1 MAEDRLRRQH
11 ADLRP
16 DRLRQDPERV
26 PVGDRRALAGRL
38 REPRH
43 PRKRGGAGAGLG
55 FRGADRLHLP
65 AQGPLLRHRAQP
77 ARTAEGNRRGDLGR
91 VADRRHA
98 AEGAPGDAADAARRP
113 DHDPG
118 VALSDHHLAG
128 ARDPHRGR
136 GRDRRRDPRGRPIQ
150 ARLPSRAHP
159 RAALAP
165 GHRAGK
171 PRAAEDRALRD
182 SAPARPDRDLPGRA
196 AARVR
201 DRRRR
206 GPQAA
211 RPRDRRPRRRH
222 DGARRGHRPA
232 ASGRAARCCPAASP
246 DRIDP
251 GPIEASLDPAANPR
265 SIWPAIYPELL
276 ELVRAHTSTIIFVN
290 NRRGAERLAKRLNE
304 LHNNG
309 SEPELPAT
317 EQAGNSAARVVGRR
331 RSATGPARRQLW
343 SFRRWRVRRDRP
355 RPPRLTCSRGAP
367 RRRGAAQVGQAA
379 LPGRD
384 LVARARHRH
393 GRCRPGD
400 PGRVAEVGR
409 PRPAASR
416 PRRPPAR

>member
-43 PRKRGGAGAGLG
+43 PRKRGGGGAGLG

-211 RPRDRRPRRRH
+211 RPRDRRPRRRY

-232 ASGRAARCCPAASP
+232 ASG
-246 DRIDP
+246 
-251 GPIEASLDPAANPR
+251 E
-265 SIWPAIYPELL
+265 
-276 ELVRAHTSTIIFVN
+276 
-290 NRRGAERLAKRLNE
+290 RRGAPRGFTRPHRPRPDRGLPRPGRQPALDLAGDLSGAARAGPSTHLDDH
-304 LHNNG
+304 LCQQ
-309 SEPELPAT
+309 PPRRRT
-317 EQAGNSAARVVGRR
+317 PRQAPQRTPQQRIRARTAGHRTGGQLGARVVGRR